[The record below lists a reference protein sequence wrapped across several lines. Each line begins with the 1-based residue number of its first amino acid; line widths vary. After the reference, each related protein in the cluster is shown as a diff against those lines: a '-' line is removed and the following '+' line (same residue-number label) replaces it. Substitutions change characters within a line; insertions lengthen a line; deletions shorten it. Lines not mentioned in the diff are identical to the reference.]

1 MLARPT
7 PEQAAWQDLEI
18 GMFIHFAP
26 NTWQDKEGDDLST
39 PLEEINPT
47 RLDTDEWVRVAES
60 LGAKYIVFVAKHAGG
75 FCWWQTET
83 TDYSVKNTP
92 WKGGKGD
99 VMADLALSCAKRGM
113 KLGVYLSPADG
124 KHGAT
129 VGGRC
134 KTPEEQEAYN
144 ELYREQLTELLS
156 WYGEMMEV
164 WFDGS
169 IVTEVGDILT
179 QYAPNAVIFQGPHTS
194 IRWVGNEE
202 GIAPYPTW
210 NAVSKADAETLNATS
225 EHSNPDGDVWL
236 PIECDARIRRDW
248 FWNTTNADTLK
259 SVDHLMGMYYGSVGH
274 GAVLLLNNTPDTTGA
289 IPEADARRSV
299 EFGAEIMKRFG
310 KSLAE
315 TNGVRDEVTLDLGKP
330 QTIDHVIT
338 MEDITEGERVRS
350 YVIEGMTDGKWVEIC
365 RGSAIGHKKIDRFSP
380 VTVSMVRF
388 RCTES
393 AGQPIIRSLAAYNTG
408 ADAAPAVKTRQPDY
422 IKAGEWSADEIRKSG
437 SCVEIDLMSIC
448 KNAAQYDVVFKKTA
462 GGGKLD
468 VSSVKLIVDGIDA
481 SDYIRPAKDTNSFKL
496 SITGID
502 RSMKLRAMIAVG
514 GENTRVEALIR
525 ERAGARENLTI

>member
-134 KTPEEQEAYN
+134 KTPEEQKAYDK
-144 ELYREQLTELLS
+144 LYREQLTELLS
-156 WYGEMMEV
+156 RYGEIMEV

-169 IVTEVGDILT
+169 IVTEVGDILK
-179 QYAPNAVIFQGPHTS
+179 QYVPNAVIFQGPHTS

-202 GIAPYPTW
+202 GIAPYPVW
-210 NAVSKADAETLNATS
+210 NAVSRADADTHNATS

-259 SVDHLMGMYYGSVGH
+259 SVDDLMSMYYGSVGH
-274 GAVLLLNNTPDTTGA
+274 GGVLLLNNTPDTTGA
-289 IPEADARRSV
+289 IPESDAKRTA
-299 EFGAEIMKRFG
+299 EFGAEIRKRFG

-315 TNGVRDEVTLDLGKP
+315 TEGTGDEVTLDLSRP
-330 QTIDHVIT
+330 LCIDHVIT
-338 MEDITEGERVRS
+338 MEDITDGEHVRS
-350 YVIEGMTDGKWVEIC
+350 YVIEGMVDGRWAEIC

-380 VTVSMVRF
+380 VTVSGVRF
-388 RCTES
+388 RCIES
-393 AGQPIIRSLAAYNTG
+393 VAQPVIRRLAVYNVG
-408 ADAAPAVKTRQPDY
+408 AVSAPAVETRQQDY
-422 IKAGEWSADEIRKSG
+422 LKAGEWSADEIKKSG
-437 SCVEIDLMSIC
+437 SYIEIDLRPLC

-481 SDYIRPAKDTNSFKL
+481 SQYIRPAEDANSFNL
-496 SITGID
+496 SITGIG
-502 RSMKLRAMIAVG
+502 RSMVLRAMIAADG
-514 GENTRVEALIR
+514 ANTRVEAMIR
-525 ERAGARENLTI
+525 ERRPR

>member
-7 PEQAAWQDLEI
+7 PEQVAWQDLEI

-26 NTWQDKEGDDLST
+26 NTWQDNEYDDLST
-39 PLEEINPT
+39 PLEKINPT

-60 LGAKYIVFVAKHAGG
+60 LGAKYIIFVAKHAGG

-92 WKGGKGD
+92 WKDGRGD
-99 VMADLALSCAKRGM
+99 VMADLAKSCAKRGM

-124 KHGAT
+124 KHGVT

-144 ELYREQLTELLS
+144 KLYREQLTELLS
-156 WYGEMMEV
+156 RYGEMMEV

-169 IVTEVGDILT
+169 IVVEVGDILK
-179 QYAPNAVIFQGPHTS
+179 QYAPRAVIFQGPYTS

-202 GIAPYPTW
+202 GFAPYPAW
-210 NAVSKADAETLNATS
+210 NAVADTHDATS

-236 PIECDARIRRDW
+236 PMECDARIRRDW
-248 FWNTTNADTLK
+248 FWNTTNDDTLK
-259 SVDHLMGMYYGSVGH
+259 SVDQLIDMYYRSVGH
-274 GAVLLLNNTPDTTGA
+274 GTVLLLNNTPDITGA
-289 IPEADARRSV
+289 IPEADAKRSA
-299 EFGAEIMKRFG
+299 EFGAEIRKRFG

-315 TNGVRDEVTLDLGKP
+315 AKGTGDEVTLNLDKP

-338 MEDITEGERVRS
+338 MEDINEGERVRS
-350 YVIEGMTDGKWVEIC
+350 YVIEGMVDGKWVEIC

-380 VTVSMVRF
+380 VTVSGVRF

-393 AGQPIIRSLAAYNTG
+393 AAQPRIRSLAVYNVGVPYVPTS
-408 ADAAPAVKTRQPDY
+408 VERQPDY
-422 IKAGEWSADEIRKSG
+422 VKAGGWSTEEIKKNG
-437 SCVEIDLMSIC
+437 SDVEIDLRPFC
-448 KNAAQYDVVFKKTA
+448 KNAAQYDVAFVKTA
-462 GGGKLD
+462 GEGNIA
-468 VSSVKLIVDGIDA
+468 VTAELIIDGVGA
-481 SDYIRPAKDTNSFKL
+481 SQFIQPAKDINSFKL
-496 SITGID
+496 SITGIG
-502 RSMKLRAMIAVG
+502 RSMVLRAKITTDGA
-514 GENTRVEALIR
+514 NTRVEALIR
-525 ERAGARENLTI
+525 ERSI